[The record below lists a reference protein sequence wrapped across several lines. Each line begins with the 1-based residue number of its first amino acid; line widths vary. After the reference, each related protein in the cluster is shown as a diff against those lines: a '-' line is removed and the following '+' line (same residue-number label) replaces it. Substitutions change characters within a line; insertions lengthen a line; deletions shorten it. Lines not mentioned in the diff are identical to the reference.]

1 MDLEPHP
8 VSGELELDDVRPA
21 KYRRLDE
28 ETLHARLE
36 VEQFALLPIYVW
48 CESDEHGDTGPG
60 WKLAELRAL
69 DDVED
74 GTQWY
79 DSPIDAQLTV
89 EPPVRVP
96 SAVPTP
102 AEEEDNDDYWAAYD
116 RTPGQTPAPNGNDNP
131 HPTNGRQ
138 MADAQYF
145 ARYSSEVQPA
155 LDSHDPDEVGNHIG
169 ETTLHGDS
177 FVGRT
182 NGVER
187 DFASPQAQL
196 SPSGYEAQVPISP
209 SGQLQLPIVDQSHL
223 SMPRPISP
231 TSSHSSIERLEEQAA
246 AMSLDESQQ
255 SSNNAAA
262 LQAQRG
268 IKMHI
273 STDIKSLFRLAKSSG
288 MDRAE
293 FEDIIRREL
302 DVLSL
307 LEQDE

>member
-36 VEQFALLPIYVW
+36 VEQFGLLPIYVW

-60 WKLAELRAL
+60 WKLAELRAW
-69 DDVED
+69 DDIED
-74 GTQWY
+74 GVEWY
-79 DSPIDAQLTV
+79 DSLADAKLPL
-89 EPPVRVP
+89 EPVARVP
-96 SAVPTP
+96 SAMPTP

-116 RTPGQTPAPNGNDNP
+116 RTPGQTPAPNGNPNP

-145 ARYSSEVQPA
+145 ARYSNEVQPA
-155 LDSHDPDEVGNHIG
+155 LDSHDPDEVNGHIG
-169 ETTLHGDS
+169 ESTLHGDS
-177 FVGRT
+177 LLADRG
-182 NGVER
+182 
-187 DFASPQAQL
+187 FASSQPHL
-196 SPSGYEAQVPISP
+196 SPSSHAVQESANSD
-209 SGQLQLPIVDQSHL
+209 SQLHIPAADQEHL

-231 TSSHSSIERLEEQAA
+231 TSSHSSVERLEERAA
-246 AMSLDESQQ
+246 AMSIDDPQQ
-255 SSNNAAA
+255 SSVSAGA